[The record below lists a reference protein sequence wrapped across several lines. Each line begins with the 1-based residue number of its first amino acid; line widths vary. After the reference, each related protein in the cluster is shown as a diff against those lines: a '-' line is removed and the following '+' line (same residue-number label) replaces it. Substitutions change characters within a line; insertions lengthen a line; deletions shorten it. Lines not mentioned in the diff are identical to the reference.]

1 MANLKTGLEKK
12 IFFLGEIFFWGWV
25 TPKIFFLKNLS
36 AVMTRK
42 LLRVESLRRDFP
54 FLGVLG
60 AAQNAQKTYAQKQ
73 TLTPDS
79 PPQNRSAS
87 KEMM

>member
-1 MANLKTGLEKK
+1 
-12 IFFLGEIFFWGWV
+12 
-25 TPKIFFLKNLS
+25 
-36 AVMTRK
+36 MTRK
-42 LLRVESLRRDFP
+42 LLRVESLRRDFS